1 MRNSKSAHLAASE
14 RVVESEGVSEDKWK
28 IIYLY
33 QMQTA
38 DNVSALIADSSKN

>member
-1 MRNSKSAHLAASE
+1 MAALE
-14 RVVESEGVSEDKWK
+14 GVVENEGVREDKGK

-38 DNVSALIADSSKN
+38 DNVSALIADSSKKLGCLRRKA